1 MNLKLYRGEIVRFV
15 SLVLLLVLAVG
26 VAGCAKKTASEQL
39 QADMKKAADKM
50 KKDINS
56 L

>member
-1 MNLKLYRGEIVRFV
+1 MRSIG
-15 SLVLLLVLAVG
+15 LVLLLVLAVG

-50 KKDINS
+50 KKNINS